1 MSFYSYEDLLK
12 EDLVAALSTE
22 LQAHPSTY
30 SSQKVF
36 SEFYNRGGSPIK
48 KERGISVPLNDT
60 GDAKPVRRRR
70 TIAKTK
76 EEEPD
81 SP

>member
-1 MSFYSYEDLLK
+1 VS
-12 EDLVAALSTE
+12 ALSSE
-22 LQAHPSTY
+22 LQANPATY
-30 SSQKVF
+30 ASNPVF
-36 SEFYNRGGSPIK
+36 GEFYNRGGSPVK
-48 KERGISVPLNDT
+48 KERGVSVPLNDT
-60 GDAKPVRRRR
+60 GDAKPTRRRR